1 MAEDNGLLELELE
14 ESFMSPIHDA
24 IPKPPEAST
33 TIEQIRLEDSRFD
46 SIDEIMEEVE
56 GNHHQESLLEI
67 DSEFGG
73 DGEVEESF
81 MSTFHD
87 SIPKPTEVTTSI
99 ERIRLENSRFLSSDP
114 VDEMMEEVENNHL
127 QESLLEMDSEFGGD
141 GEVEESF
148 MSTIHNSMPKP
159 TEVTT
164 SIERIRLEN
173 SRFLS
178 SDPVD
183 EMMQEVGNNHLQES
197 LLEMDSEF
205 GGVGDDDLNLPTS
218 AQQSTSTFH
227 SFNLRNA
234 SVVEQ
239 HSDLTSDP
247 LLPHWVDSTSILATK
262 LDGTKIRIPRRRKIG
277 SDQLINGPKSTEALQ
292 KQCLEL
298 LDQPIHRMLQ
308 SVREEILHKEALASA
323 SASLPSTT
331 KIDKNSSGRPQS
343 LWTDRYRPV
352 KFIDLIGDE
361 RTFRNAMSWLKT
373 WDRCVFKKAETNK
386 RKRMNSNN
394 NNNSHKVQG
403 QWNST
408 TNSFTEV
415 GTGVDSDPY
424 GRPQE
429 KVLLL
434 AGKPGLGK
442 TTMAEVL
449 AIQAGY
455 QVIEINA
462 SDDRSSRTVTDQIK
476 SALESRTLDAGA
488 KFGGG
493 LSLKS
498 NRPTCIIIDEIDGA
512 AAGGGGNESGFV
524 KALVKLVI
532 EGSSNLP
539 KFKSKGKN
547 LDQRPLLRPII
558 CICNDLYAP
567 VLRPLRPISKIIRF
581 NNPTQ
586 LTIVKRLQSICKS
599 ENLVADLNNL
609 NYLVK
614 LASGDLRS
622 CLNTLQFIS
631 IQSHTLTD
639 QIIKSAVEAAV
650 KDSGSSIQNVLT
662 NLFRIPIKKSVNS
675 KDPSGSKQVYLND
688 LVRDISI
695 CGQNE
700 RIIQGCFESYLTMK
714 QPTDL
719 WRTYSKLYDYLEFYD
734 RLETKIWKDQEYQLM
749 PYVPYSI
756 AIWRELM
763 GNLTNKPPDYPK
775 VDYDNFLKV
784 SINQESFNDFS
795 SNLPP
800 TIKSSFKNQEL
811 ICELL
816 PFLIRILSVDLRPI
830 NGKLIQKN
838 EKDCLD
844 RLVNIM
850 VQLRLKFVLDKS
862 EDGQLS
868 YNFDPPIDFPVY
880 YEAKRPLDIPPPR
893 YSVRQMILNEMN
905 LLSRGR
911 KQDQLSNQSKD
922 TSSGTAAAASI
933 INAYKQKPVNAL
945 QSNLPEK
952 VALDFFGR
960 KKIEKD
966 LTDSQKE
973 LLPKE
978 KVKIL
983 YRYHEGFSNAVKK
996 GITFN
1001 ELITK

>member
-1 MAEDNGLLELELE
+1 MLRPNRTNEDGLLELELE

-33 TIEQIRLEDSRFD
+33 SIEQIRLEDSRFD
-46 SIDEIMEEVE
+46 SIDAIMEEVE
-56 GNHHQESLLEI
+56 GNHHQGSLLEI

-99 ERIRLENSRFLSSDP
+99 ERIRLENSRFLSSNP

-308 SVREEILHKEALASA
+308 SVREEILHKEALALA
-323 SASLPSTT
+323 
-331 KIDKNSSGRPQS
+331 
-343 LWTDRYRPV
+343 
-352 KFIDLIGDE
+352 
-361 RTFRNAMSWLKT
+361 
-373 WDRCVFKKAETNK
+373 
-386 RKRMNSNN
+386 
-394 NNNSHKVQG
+394 HKVQG

-462 SDDRSSRTVTDQIK
+462 SDDRN
-476 SALESRTLDAGA
+476 AGA

-700 RIIQGCFESYLTMK
+700 RIIQGCLN
-714 QPTDL
+714 Q
-719 WRTYSKLYDYLEFYD
+719 FYD

-763 GNLTNKPPDYPK
+763 GNLTNKPPDI
-775 VDYDNFLKV
+775 LK
-784 SINQESFNDFS
+784 
-795 SNLPP
+795 
-800 TIKSSFKNQEL
+800 
-811 ICELL
+811 
-816 PFLIRILSVDLRPI
+816 ILSVDLRPI

-868 YNFDPPIDFPVY
+868 YNFDP
-880 YEAKRPLDIPPPR
+880 PLDIPPPR

-945 QSNLPEK
+945 QSNLPE
-952 VALDFFGR
+952 V
-960 KKIEKD
+960 
-966 LTDSQKE
+966 
-973 LLPKE
+973 
-978 KVKIL
+978 
-983 YRYHEGFSNAVKK
+983 
-996 GITFN
+996 
-1001 ELITK
+1001 

>member
-1 MAEDNGLLELELE
+1 MAEESEFFRFNLLSFDWNSKFDDNASANRTNEDGLLELELE

-33 TIEQIRLEDSRFD
+33 SIEQIRLEDSRFD
-46 SIDEIMEEVE
+46 SIDAIMEEVE
-56 GNHHQESLLEI
+56 GNHHQGSLLEI
-67 DSEFGG
+67 DSEFG
-73 DGEVEESF
+73 
-81 MSTFHD
+81 
-87 SIPKPTEVTTSI
+87 VTTSI
-99 ERIRLENSRFLSSDP
+99 ERIRLENSSFLSSDP

-141 GEVEESF
+141 G
-148 MSTIHNSMPKP
+148 
-159 TEVTT
+159 
-164 SIERIRLEN
+164 
-173 SRFLS
+173 
-178 SDPVD
+178 
-183 EMMQEVGNNHLQES
+183 
-197 LLEMDSEF
+197 
-205 GGVGDDDLNLPTS
+205 DDDLNLPTS
-218 AQQSTSTFH
+218 AQQSTSTFD

-234 SVVEQ
+234 SVLDQ

-247 LLPHWVDSTSILATK
+247 LLPHWVDSTSIVATK

-308 SVREEILHKEALASA
+308 SVREEILHKEALALA

-361 RTFRNAMSWLKT
+361 ECNELVKNL
-373 WDRCVFKKAETNK
+373 DRCVFKKAETNK
-386 RKRMNSNN
+386 RKRMNI
-394 NNNSHKVQG
+394 QG

-512 AAGGGGNESGFV
+512 AAGV
-524 KALVKLVI
+524 LVI

-719 WRTYSKLYDYLEFYD
+719 WRT
-734 RLETKIWKDQEYQLM
+734 
-749 PYVPYSI
+749 
-756 AIWRELM
+756 
-763 GNLTNKPPDYPK
+763 
-775 VDYDNFLKV
+775 
-784 SINQESFNDFS
+784 
-795 SNLPP
+795 
-800 TIKSSFKNQEL
+800 
-811 ICELL
+811 
-816 PFLIRILSVDLRPI
+816 IL
-830 NGKLIQKN
+830 
-838 EKDCLD
+838 
-844 RLVNIM
+844 
-850 VQLRLKFVLDKS
+850 
-862 EDGQLS
+862 
-868 YNFDPPIDFPVY
+868 
-880 YEAKRPLDIPPPR
+880 
-893 YSVRQMILNEMN
+893 
-905 LLSRGR
+905 
-911 KQDQLSNQSKD
+911 
-922 TSSGTAAAASI
+922 
-933 INAYKQKPVNAL
+933 
-945 QSNLPEK
+945 
-952 VALDFFGR
+952 
-960 KKIEKD
+960 
-966 LTDSQKE
+966 
-973 LLPKE
+973 
-978 KVKIL
+978 
-983 YRYHEGFSNAVKK
+983 
-996 GITFN
+996 
-1001 ELITK
+1001 